1 VIEKPPAE
9 VVESATPA
17 VTFFSNAGNL
27 RLIECFLW
35 LVWLLVVIALAFI
48 ARQIFICARRSVE
61 DENAAAKQDGCGRAA
76 RKKCDEEINEMET
89 FSNAAAPG
97 MNEDISVASRHHNGD
112 FDSYDG
118 SDPISS
124 STHLHRYWWTPWVLF
139 RSHRDADIKT
149 RLRNLL
155 ILMGIVLFYCIICY
169 ILTVVTIVTFV
180 KMTEDAEIF
189 SRGVKCPNVSSTMSD
204 SSKAANTEPSMGD
217 AMNISRNPFSS
228 ASSQSDIEGPLYGN
242 GRGFCDYSLALPHED
257 AFLRTSL
264 GDTIHVWWIPRTG
277 NGTLTAVLHH
287 GAIGL
292 MNQYEP
298 AYTQLTS
305 LGVNVAAYDYPFYG
319 RSTGLPSEKAL
330 YSAAEAVLHYA
341 GRKARIDNLDKVIHI
356 GNSLGGPISVE
367 MAKRYSSKAI
377 ILISAMDNSFK
388 VVNHFLRLTG
398 WVVNW
403 FIKYYYDGFGK
414 ISTFDG
420 CLFNAIALQDTII
433 PPERGRALW
442 REAVAKNAA
451 CSMLVENPY
460 CGHTCENFLFPA
472 FVDTLKKFLK
482 KVERLI

>member
-1 VIEKPPAE
+1 
-9 VVESATPA
+9 
-17 VTFFSNAGNL
+17 
-27 RLIECFLW
+27 
-35 LVWLLVVIALAFI
+35 
-48 ARQIFICARRSVE
+48 
-61 DENAAAKQDGCGRAA
+61 
-76 RKKCDEEINEMET
+76 M
-89 FSNAAAPG
+89 
-97 MNEDISVASRHHNGD
+97 
-112 FDSYDG
+112 
-118 SDPISS
+118 
-124 STHLHRYWWTPWVLF
+124 
-139 RSHRDADIKT
+139 
-149 RLRNLL
+149 
-155 ILMGIVLFYCIICY
+155 
-169 ILTVVTIVTFV
+169 
-180 KMTEDAEIF
+180 
-189 SRGVKCPNVSSTMSD
+189 
-204 SSKAANTEPSMGD
+204 
-217 AMNISRNPFSS
+217 
-228 ASSQSDIEGPLYGN
+228 
-242 GRGFCDYSLALPHED
+242 
-257 AFLRTSL
+257 
-264 GDTIHVWWIPRTG
+264 GDTIHVWWIPRSG

-298 AYTQLTS
+298 AYTQLTA

-341 GRKARIDNLDKVIHI
+341 GRKAEISSLDKVIHI

-367 MAKRYSSKAI
+367 MSKRYSSKAI

-420 CLFNAIALQDTII
+420 CLLNVVALQDTII

-442 REAVAKNAA
+442 REASAKNTA
-451 CSMLVENPY
+451 CSVLVENPY

-482 KVERLI
+482 QVERMI